1 MGKIYDRIID
11 KHADFII
18 RQQLFF
24 VASASADSRINVSPK
39 GLDSLRIINPKQVV
53 WLNLTGSGNETATHL
68 REDGRMTLMF
78 CAFEGESK
86 ILRLYGRATS
96 HHEGSEVWEAHIG
109 RFPRL
114 PGARQ
119 IIVMDVE
126 QVGSSCGFGVPLFE
140 RRIEQPIQ
148 NRIHRRRDNL
158 PARIATAAGVTP
170 AIFSISARVVGR
182 TRCNSSTISL
192 VRPGMV
198 SYSISGGTVTPA
210 SRLTR
215 SRSFSAR

>member
-1 MGKIYDRIID
+1 MGKTYDRITD

-24 VASASADSRINVSPK
+24 VATATADSRVNLSPK

-53 WLNLTGSGNETATHL
+53 WLNLTGSGNETASHL
-68 REDGRMTLMF
+68 LEDGRMTLMF
-78 CAFEGESK
+78 CAFEGDPK

-96 HHEGSEVWEAHIG
+96 HNEGSETWEAHIG

-126 QVGSSCGFGVPLFE
+126 QVGSSCGFGMPFFE
-140 RRIEQPIQ
+140 YLGQRELLPDWAEKKGEKGV
-148 NRIHRRRDNL
+148 RDYWRDRNGRSIDGK
-158 PARIATAAGVTP
+158 PTD
-170 AIFSISARVVGR
+170 FS
-182 TRCNSSTISL
+182 
-192 VRPGMV
+192 
-198 SYSISGGTVTPA
+198 
-210 SRLTR
+210 
-215 SRSFSAR
+215 

>member
-126 QVGSSCGFGVPLFE
+126 QVGSSCGFGVPLFDYVGQRDMLPDWAEKKGEKRIKAYWLE
-140 RRIEQPIQ
+140 R
-148 NRIHRRRDNL
+148 N
-158 PARIATAAGVTP
+158 
-170 AIFSISARVVGR
+170 
-182 TRCNSSTISL
+182 
-192 VRPGMV
+192 
-198 SYSISGGTVTPA
+198 
-210 SRLTR
+210 
-215 SRSFSAR
+215 SRSIDGKPTDFS